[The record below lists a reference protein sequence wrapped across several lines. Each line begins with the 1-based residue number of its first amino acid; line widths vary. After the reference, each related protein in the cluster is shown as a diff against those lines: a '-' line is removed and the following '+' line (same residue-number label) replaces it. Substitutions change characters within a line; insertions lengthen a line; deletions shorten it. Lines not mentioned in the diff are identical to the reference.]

1 MPTIIEEDV
10 DHHPVYVKGNGDI
23 LRLRYEPHGIH
34 FELLLGEF
42 RMCHG
47 HDVVWSI
54 KLDTDGS
61 GMEDPFIVYI
71 YHLRIVYVSDFFNQE
86 LALIIVG
93 DDYLPLSPEVAL
105 QIGSIVDTLGL
116 SERDTYLG
124 FRNTKWMEID

>member
-1 MPTIIEEDV
+1 MSTF
-10 DHHPVYVKGNGDI
+10 DHHPVFIKGDGNGDR
-23 LRLRYEPHGIH
+23 LSLRYEPHGIH
-34 FELLLGEF
+34 FELLPNEF
-42 RMCHG
+42 RRRRG
-47 HDVVWSI
+47 RDIVWSI
-54 KLDTDGS
+54 DLNTDPVA
-61 GMEDPFIVYI
+61 MEKPFIVYV

-124 FRNTKWMEID
+124 FRNTKWMDID

>member
-23 LRLRYEPHGIH
+23 LRLIYEPHGIH

-54 KLDTDGS
+54 NLEAEGVA
-61 GMEDPFIVYI
+61 MEEPFIVYV
-71 YHLRIVYVSDFFNQE
+71 YHLRIVYVSDFFNDE
-86 LALIIVG
+86 LALHI
-93 DDYLPLSPEVAL
+93 DDCKPLSSEMAL
-105 QIGSIVDTLGL
+105 RIGSLVDTLGL
-116 SERDTYLG
+116 SDRDDYLG
-124 FRNTKWMEID
+124 YRNKKWR